1 MEVRDLWPESI
12 KGVGAMENN
21 IFIKYLEWEEL
32 RCYKKANGIVSVT
45 ESFKNFII
53 QKGISHEKIKVV
65 KNGIDPS
72 HFVPKEKNHEIL
84 NSSDLSDKFI
94 IGYIGT
100 HGMAHKLDFIIQSA
114 SKIKEDNIH
123 FLFIGDGAE
132 KQNVMNLANDLN
144 MINVTFLDPV
154 PKEKIQDYIAS
165 IDVAL
170 VPLKKSDLFKTVIP
184 SKIFENA
191 AMLKPIL
198 LGVDG
203 ESREIIEKYQAG
215 LYYEPENEKDFIEK
229 VKTFYSDKQLYEN
242 CQKGCQKLAKD
253 FNRKKLAKEM
263 LEFMLELGNHKVYN
277 V

>member
-1 MEVRDLWPESI
+1 
-12 KGVGAMENN
+12 
-21 IFIKYLEWEEL
+21 
-32 RCYKKANGIVSVT
+32 VSVT
-45 ESFKNFII
+45 ESFKNFIT
-53 QKGISHEKIKVV
+53 QKGISPEKIKVV

-84 NSSDLSDKFI
+84 NPLGLSDKFI

-100 HGMAHKLDFIIQSA
+100 HGMAHKLNFIIQSA

-132 KQNVMNLANDLN
+132 KQNVMNLANNLN
-144 MINVTFLDPV
+144 IKNVTFLDPV

-229 VKTFYSDKQLYEN
+229 VKTFYSDKKLYEN
-242 CQKGCQKLAKD
+242 CQQGCKKLAKD
-253 FNRKKLAKEM
+253 FNRKNLAQEM
-263 LEFMLELGNHKVYN
+263 LEFILEMGNHKVYN